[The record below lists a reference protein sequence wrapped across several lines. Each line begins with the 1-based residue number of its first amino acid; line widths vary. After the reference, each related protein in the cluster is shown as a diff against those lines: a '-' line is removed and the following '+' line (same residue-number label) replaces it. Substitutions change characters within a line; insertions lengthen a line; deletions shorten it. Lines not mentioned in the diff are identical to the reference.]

1 MWDLSR
7 RQWLVLVAAWLGWGF
22 DVFDALLFSYVAPN
36 CVPTLLGLT
45 IGSPEAKTA
54 TLYWTGLLSSLLLV
68 GWAVGGV
75 LFGVVCDRIGRTR
88 TLMLTMTMYALG
100 TAACAFAPNIWML
113 MLFRAIASLGIG
125 GEWAAGAAMVAEVM
139 PPHRRATM
147 GALLYTASP
156 LGLFL
161 ATFVNFQVAGVWLAD
176 QPEVSWRYVFVFGLI
191 PAAITIFIRRFVK
204 EPERWLHA
212 SSQAP
217 HVRLSEL
224 FAPAYRRITVIAA
237 LLATVALITWW
248 GCNAFIATIVTGWA
262 QTAAQAQ
269 QLTQSA
275 TLALVEAW
283 KFRATFCFNLGGL
296 LGALLTL
303 PFALWLGRRAMFAI
317 FFAGSTLTIFV
328 MFGIDWPAETRLYLY
343 FFNGLFVF
351 GVCGAFTYY
360 LPELFPTRLRASGAG
375 FSFNIGRVLAAAGP
389 FTVGVVA
396 AKGYATQALLLV
408 GLIPLAGLLLLPFAT
423 ETRGRDL
430 QDA

>member
-7 RQWLVLVAAWLGWGF
+7 RQWLVLAAAWLGWGF

-36 CVPTLLGLT
+36 CVPTLLGLP
-45 IGSPEAKTA
+45 IGSSEAKDA
-54 TLYWTGLLSSLLLV
+54 THYWTGLLSSLLLI
-68 GWAVGGV
+68 GWAIGGV

-88 TLMLTMTMYALG
+88 TLMLTMGMYALG
-100 TAACAFAPNIWML
+100 TAVCAFAPNIWVL
-113 MLFRAIASLGIG
+113 VLFRAIASLGIG

-176 QPEVSWRYVFVFGLI
+176 QPEVSWRYVFLFGLI

-204 EPERWLHA
+204 ESERWTQT
-212 SSQAP
+212 SGVVP
-217 HVRLSEL
+217 RVRLREL
-224 FAPAYRRITVIAA
+224 FAPTYRRITIVAA

-248 GCNAFIATIVTGWA
+248 SCNAFIATMVTDWA
-262 QTAAQAQ
+262 RSAAQAR
-269 QLTQSA
+269 QLDAAA
-275 TLALVEAW
+275 TLSLVEEW

-296 LGALLTL
+296 LGGLLTL
-303 PFALWLGRRAMFAI
+303 PFALWLGRRAMFAM
-317 FFAGSTLTIFV
+317 FFAASSLTIFG
-328 MFGIDWPAETRLYLY
+328 MFGIDWPPETRLYLY

-351 GVCGAFTYY
+351 GVCGSFTYY

-389 FTVGVVA
+389 FAVGVIA
-396 AKGYATQALLLV
+396 AKGQATQALLLV
-408 GLIPLAGLLLLPFAT
+408 SAVPLFGLALLPFAT
-423 ETRGRDL
+423 ETRGREL
-430 QDA
+430 QDL